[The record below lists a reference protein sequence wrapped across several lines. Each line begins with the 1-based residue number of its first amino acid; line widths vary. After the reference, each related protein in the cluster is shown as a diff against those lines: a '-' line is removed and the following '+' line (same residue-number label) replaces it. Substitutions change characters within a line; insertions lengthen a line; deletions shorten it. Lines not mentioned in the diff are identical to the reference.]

1 MFRFYIDINIYIY
14 TYIIW
19 VIICP
24 DNTYIYIYV
33 YSYIYMYTLW
43 ATVCLDSTYIYIHI
57 HIQTH
62 TIQLDITRYV
72 ESLHG
77 LEVCVG
83 ELKKVEDLTH
93 GMPGLG
99 FRGDRSFNSL
109 QSGAVQIEHL
119 REEEC
124 KTAEA
129 P

>member
-1 MFRFYIDINIYIY
+1 M
-14 TYIIW
+14 
-19 VIICP
+19 
-24 DNTYIYIYV
+24 
-33 YSYIYMYTLW
+33 
-43 ATVCLDSTYIYIHI
+43 YIYIHI

-99 FRGDRSFNSL
+99 VSWRQILQLAAVRRGAN
-109 QSGAVQIEHL
+109 
-119 REEEC
+119 
-124 KTAEA
+124 
-129 P
+129 